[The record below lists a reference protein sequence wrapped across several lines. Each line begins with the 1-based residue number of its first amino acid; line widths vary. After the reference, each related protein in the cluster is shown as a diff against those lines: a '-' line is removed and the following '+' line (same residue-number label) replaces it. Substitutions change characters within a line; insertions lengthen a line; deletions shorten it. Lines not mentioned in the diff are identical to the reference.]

1 MRYIFALQ
9 LLILSSNLFAG
20 QSYCKYHQEV
30 NGGLKPVSS
39 SAYQMLQAKYDVKFH
54 HLNLNVERTSTTI
67 SGNVRTI
74 ATVVQGPL
82 DTFAFEL
89 YGGLTIDSIV
99 SNGSKLLW
107 TSYYQERK
115 AVLPQTIQTGANI
128 DLTIYYKGTPPSSG
142 SAAIGNGFSN
152 GTSGRWGNQA
162 TWSLSQPFAA
172 YEWWP
177 CKQSLYDK
185 IDSSWVFI
193 TTDATNK
200 AASNGVLERVVPLGN
215 GKARYE
221 WKSRTPISYYL
232 ISVAVAKYVEYNLY
246 AHPEGSSDSI
256 LIQNYIYDNPQT
268 LATFKGVIDTTA
280 LLLEKFSEL
289 LGPYPFAH
297 EKYGHAM
304 APFSGGMEHQTMSSM
319 GFFDFGIVAHE
330 LGHQW
335 FGDHVTCSSWSDI
348 FVNEGFASYSE
359 YLAEELFKSTASTAD
374 LMLDVHNSVMSQPG
388 GSVWVADSNNSTRI
402 FSSRLS
408 YDKGSAIIHMIR
420 YEVNNDSLF
429 FLALR
434 NYQAQFSNSVASASD
449 FKQVLE
455 STTGLDFTDF
465 YNQWFYGEGYPTY
478 SSKWNFDK
486 DKFVVQMSHSGSSS
500 LTSLFKT
507 HLDIL
512 VRRASLSD
520 TIICIYNNASTQQYQ
535 FSVNDSVVGMSIDP
549 DNWILN
555 KIASISKDTTLY
567 AQDAMGLAEIE
578 ANKISVFP
586 NPVHD
591 VLQVTGIENSS
602 YRIMDSY
609 GRVVKNGFMKTGD
622 KISVYDLAT
631 STYTIEFDIER
642 EGITRLRF
650 VKN

>member
-1 MRYIFALQ
+1 MRFIFGF
-9 LLILSSNLFAG
+9 LLLLLSSTIFAG
-20 QSYCKYHQEV
+20 QSFCKYHQEV
-30 NGGLKPVSS
+30 NGGLKPLNS
-39 SAYQMLQAKYDVKFH
+39 SAHQLLEAKYDVKFH

-67 SGNVRTI
+67 SGNVRTV
-74 ATVVQGPL
+74 ATVLQGPL

-89 YGGLTIDSIV
+89 YGGLSIDSIV
-99 SNGSKLLW
+99 SNGSKLNW
-107 TSYYQERK
+107 ASYYQERK
-115 AVLPQTIQTGANI
+115 AVLPQTLQTGQNI
-128 DLTIYYKGTPPSSG
+128 DITIFYKGTPPSSG

-193 TTDATNK
+193 TTDAANK
-200 AASNGVLERVVPLGN
+200 AASNGVLERIVPLGN

-221 WKSRTPISYYL
+221 WKSRSPISYYL
-232 ISVAVAKYVEYNLY
+232 ISVAVAQYVEYNVY
-246 AHPEGSSDSI
+246 AHPPGSTDSI
-256 LIQNYIYDNPQT
+256 LIQNYIYNNPQT
-268 LATFKGVIDTTA
+268 LNTFKGVIDTTA
-280 LLLEKFSEL
+280 LMLEHFSKL
-289 LGPYPFAH
+289 FGAYPFAH

-359 YLAEELFKSTASTAD
+359 YIAEQDLKGQASAAN
-374 LMLDVHNSVMSQPG
+374 LMQDVHNSVMSQPG

-408 YDKGSAIIHMIR
+408 YDKGSAITHMIR

-434 NYQAQFSNSVASASD
+434 NYQAQFSNGVASVSD

-455 STTGLDFTDF
+455 STTGIDFTDF

-478 SSKWNFDK
+478 SSKWNYDNGE
-486 DKFVVQMSHSGSSS
+486 FVLELNHTSSAAV
-500 LTSLFKT
+500 TPLFKT

-512 VRRASLSD
+512 LKRVSLSD
-520 TIICIYNNASTQQYQ
+520 TIVRIFNNSNTQRFQ
-535 FSVNDSVVGMSIDP
+535 FSVNDSVRNMSIDP
-549 DNWILN
+549 NNWIVN
-555 KIASISKDTTLY
+555 KIGTLQRDSTLK
-567 AQDAMGLAEIE
+567 AQDATSINEIDE
-578 ANKISVFP
+578 MNISVFP
-586 NPVHD
+586 NPA
-591 VLQVTGIENSS
+591 NSS
-602 YRIMDSY
+602 IQFSGINDCAYKILDSY
-609 GRVVKNGFMKTGD
+609 GRIVKAGLLSQDNAVSVADLSSGSYVVELDFSIGLKM
-622 KISVYDLAT
+622 
-631 STYTIEFDIER
+631 
-642 EGITRLRF
+642 LRF
-650 VKN
+650 VKE